1 MAATSTAKKTDRRSR
16 AQMIDE
22 TRDQLL
28 SAARAHFAEHGY
40 AATSMD
46 DLTASVGLT
55 RGALYH
61 HFGGK
66 QGLLDAVV
74 RRLDAELCVQ
84 LREVLS
90 DHDDPLVALDERS
103 RAYIEKT
110 QSVEYQRIMFT
121 DAPAVIPDAVE
132 ETAAACIATLAEVVD
147 EARERGIVAE
157 HVSPVAIATMLNGA
171 LADASRWV
179 AAAPEADASRRRRV
193 AIESASALIGGLRT
207 AR

>member
-1 MAATSTAKKTDRRSR
+1 MAATSTAQKPDRRSR
-16 AQMIDE
+16 AQMIDQ

-28 SAARAHFAEHGY
+28 TAARAHFAEHGY
-40 AATSMD
+40 AGTSMD
-46 DLTASVGLT
+46 ELTASAGLT

-66 QGLLDAVV
+66 QGLLEAVV
-74 RRLDAELCVQ
+74 RQLDAELCAQ
-84 LREVLS
+84 LRTILTG
-90 DHDDPLVALDERS
+90 HDDPLVALDERS

-110 QSVEYQRIMFT
+110 QSAEFQRIMFT

-132 ETAAACIATLAEVVD
+132 ETSAACIATLAEVVD
-147 EARERGIVAE
+147 EARQRGIVAE

-179 AAAPEADASRRRRV
+179 AAAPEADESRRRRV
-193 AIESASALIGGLRT
+193 ATESASALIGGLRT
-207 AR
+207 NR

>member
-1 MAATSTAKKTDRRSR
+1 MATTSTTKNSDRRSR

-22 TRDQLL
+22 TREQLL
-28 SAARAHFAEHGY
+28 TAARAHFAEHGF

-46 DLTASVGLT
+46 ELTASVGLT

-61 HFGGK
+61 HFGSK

-74 RRLDAELCVQ
+74 RQLDAELCAQ
-84 LREVLS
+84 LKQVLR
-90 DHDDPLVALDERS
+90 DNDDPLVALDERS

-110 QSVEYQRIMFT
+110 QSVEFQRIMFT
-121 DAPAVIPDAVE
+121 DAPSVIPDAVE
-132 ETAAACIATLAEVVD
+132 ETAAACIATLAEVVG

-179 AAAPEADASRRRRV
+179 AAAPEADEARRRQV
-193 AIESASALIGGLRT
+193 ALESASALISGLRT
-207 AR
+207 RR